1 MVIDISEFL
10 LKLTCKIFQSFS
22 SVHQL
27 DNIVVFSLE
36 SLKITLLW
44 GFQNGGQNSILQG
57 LFQ

>member
-36 SLKITLLW
+36 SLKITCRAEMISSL
-44 GFQNGGQNSILQG
+44 GMNKF
-57 LFQ
+57 